1 MRRFFLALLALPSIA
16 LAQQAPQLP
25 LEAQLALARTAV
37 ADTLQRL
44 AGTIMVQSQE
54 IEALKAQL
62 AALKAERDASKTEP
76 AK

>member
-1 MRRFFLALLALPSIA
+1 MRKLVLALSLLAFPA
-16 LAQQAPQLP
+16 LAQAPQLP